1 MASNEKWKSVS
12 VGIKTYKQLVKIAEE
27 EDRKVGQ
34 QIANCL
40 SPIGTVYYDENKKQ
54 YKIAG
59 VSCLDYLSLYK
70 LFTYTQLSSIG
81 TSTSSNILEPQP
93 PD

>member
-34 QIANCL
+34 QIANL
-40 SPIGTVYYDENKKQ
+40 VKKEYETRYGNEIRDMGIGSAKQ
-54 YKIAG
+54 I
-59 VSCLDYLSLYK
+59 
-70 LFTYTQLSSIG
+70 
-81 TSTSSNILEPQP
+81 
-93 PD
+93 

>member
-34 QIANCL
+34 QIANL
-40 SPIGTVYYDENKKQ
+40 VKKE
-54 YKIAG
+54 YESRYVMKLKIW
-59 VSCLDYLSLYK
+59 VLV
-70 LFTYTQLSSIG
+70 QLRDCNEKRSIYICN
-81 TSTSSNILEPQP
+81 TRS
-93 PD
+93 